1 MRANLM
7 AFECRLIEI
16 IRMLSRTAG
25 RKLAYAGD
33 EQNITACTQIAA
45 AYSKALEQS
54 VYK

>member
-1 MRANLM
+1 MLGAR
-7 AFECRLIEI
+7 AFECGLIE

-33 EQNITACTQIAA
+33 EQNITVCTQIAV

-54 VYK
+54 VYI